1 MGGVA
6 KAVVKPVQQG
16 LEKIGVIKEKQGA
29 SPLAELAKTAV
40 SKAEAAAEKPAA
52 QAAAEDTAA
61 RRRARRGGRA
71 LLSEARI
78 APETGLQQTL
88 GTGV

>member
-1 MGGVA
+1 MSGAANSVKKVLGLPRQDGGQGTVA
-6 KAVVKPVQQG
+6 DQMKDVTKP
-16 LEKIGVIKEKQGA
+16 
-29 SPLAELAKTAV
+29 
-40 SKAEAAAEKPAA
+40 AEKPAA

>member
-6 KAVVKPVQQG
+6 SAVKKA
-16 LEKIGVIKEKQGA
+16 IGKDSAPAFIKEAVEPIAKAQG
-29 SPLAELAKTAV
+29 
-40 SKAEAAAEKPAA
+40 EKPAA

>member
-1 MGGVA
+1 MGGTVSKALDRALGKKDTPAFITEAVEPVA
-6 KAVVKPVQQG
+6 KAQAQKS
-16 LEKIGVIKEKQGA
+16 A
-29 SPLAELAKTAV
+29 S
-40 SKAEAAAEKPAA
+40 AEAA
-52 QAAAEDTAA
+52 EDAAA

>member
-1 MGGVA
+1 MSGAISKAVNKAIGKDGQPGAIQQVVEPIA
-6 KAVVKPVQQG
+6 KAQ
-16 LEKIGVIKEKQGA
+16 
-29 SPLAELAKTAV
+29 
-40 SKAEAAAEKPAA
+40 AEKPAA

>member
-1 MGGVA
+1 MGGTVSKALDRALGKKDTPAFIKEAVEPVA
-6 KAVVKPVQQG
+6 KAQG
-16 LEKIGVIKEKQGA
+16 
-29 SPLAELAKTAV
+29 
-40 SKAEAAAEKPAA
+40 EKPAA
-52 QAAAEDTAA
+52 QTAAEDTAA

>member
-6 KAVVKPVQQG
+6 NAVKKAIGKDGSPGAIQQAV
-16 LEKIGVIKEKQGA
+16 EPI
-29 SPLAELAKTAV
+29 AKAQ
-40 SKAEAAAEKPAA
+40 AEKPAA

>member
-1 MGGVA
+1 MSGAISKAVNKALGKDGSPAFIKEAVEPVA
-6 KAVVKPVQQG
+6 KQQA
-16 LEKIGVIKEKQGA
+16 KSA
-29 SPLAELAKTAV
+29 SAE
-40 SKAEAAAEKPAA
+40 
-52 QAAAEDTAA
+52 AAEDTAA

>member
-1 MGGVA
+1 MSGAVGSIKKVLDLPRKDGGQGTVA
-6 KAVVKPVQQG
+6 DQMRDVTKP
-16 LEKIGVIKEKQGA
+16 
-29 SPLAELAKTAV
+29 
-40 SKAEAAAEKPAA
+40 AEKPAA

>member
-6 KAVVKPVQQG
+6 KKISEEVTRPFKKENNITPVSHLVPG
-16 LEKIGVIKEKQGA
+16 MDEAIRKAGA
-29 SPLAELAKTAV
+29 KS
-40 SKAEAAAEKPAA
+40 EAG
-52 QAAAEDTAA
+52 AAAEDTAA